1 MFPFVSMTYTAS
13 FIRASGEI
21 DPPLPVERDA
31 LLSNFE
37 LQLSWHQDY
46 KALASKSPNFCKFDK
61 GK

>member
-1 MFPFVSMTYTAS
+1 MTYTAS